1 MSVDT
6 ITPSTTTSQ
15 TTASTTDRSKLGK
28 NDFLALLVKQMQVQ
42 DPLNPMDDKEFV
54 AQLAQFSSLEQLTNI
69 NTGIDKLNA
78 ATTQQQMFSAVGFI
92 GKQVKASG
100 NTLAKTDDTVSSLYY
115 TLGSAATKVSINIM
129 DSNGNIVRTVDQGA
143 KAAGEQTFQWDGKD
157 SEGKAVANGLY
168 TVGVTTQTAS
178 GGSTLVKT
186 AVTGIVSSI
195 SNNNGTYQLTTQ
207 DGRSLSFSDV
217 LGVVDVKS

>member
-1 MSVDT
+1 MSVDQISNT
-6 ITPSTTTSQ
+6 ATASQ

-69 NTGIDKLNA
+69 NTGIDKLNSA
-78 ATTQQQMFSAVGFI
+78 ATQQQMFTAVGFI
-92 GKQVKASG
+92 GKQVKAAG
-100 NTLAKTDDTVSSLYY
+100 NTLAKRDDSVSSLYY

-129 DSNGNIVRTVDQGA
+129 DANGNIIRTVDQGA

-157 SEGKAVANGLY
+157 SEGTAAPNGMY
-168 TVGVTTQTAS
+168 TVGITTLTAS
-178 GGSTLVKT
+178 GGSTLAKT
-186 AVTGIVSSI
+186 VVTGTVASI
-195 SNNNGTYQLTTQ
+195 ANNNGTYVLTTE
-207 DGRSLSFSDV
+207 DGRNLNFSDV